1 MIEVLIAVV
10 VAFGAYLF
18 GRRKGKQQQK
28 VKGYDDTRA
37 RISDVRRSAGDDVAD
52 RLREHAKR

>member
-1 MIEVLIAVV
+1 MIEVLVAVA

-28 VKGYDDTRA
+28 VQGYDDTQA
-37 RISDVRRSAGDDVAD
+37 RISDVRRAAGDDVAD
-52 RLREHAKR
+52 RLRKHAER